1 MPKEMDITYYQDFEL
16 VGTGNFSEIYS
27 CVCKYRKQKFALKKF
42 LKSRLKQ
49 LNKEADVRMEVIKFN
64 SIK

>member
-1 MPKEMDITYYQDFEL
+1 

-49 LNKEADVRMEVIKFN
+49 INKEADVRMEVIKFQIN
-64 SIK
+64 